1 MKTSIESIT
10 LHDTSSDS
18 ESEQEI
24 IELTQQNLSRL
35 ILDLSIPT
43 NTRIR
48 YLDEFFKLYK
58 DDSTFEL
65 LCTQE
70 GMYMMSE
77 SSVIKSTLLM
87 ICQNSNLS
95 SMLKLKCAN
104 ILVDYDNEYNAL
116 DIVCSDFD
124 NIISSSCKVD
134 AIVTLYRNE
143 CYRENAKKYFINF
156 INDLTMKSE
165 FRYKT
170 ILSIEKFILNQMIE
184 NMIEHQD
191 KNFFMII
198 YDKHKDIINNL
209 FDKSFTFNVLYEKRK
224 RLFRKI
230 LSNISYTDVRY
241 LYKMEIKKPIFW
253 EDLLYNLQFN
263 FLINENNSDHYTIL
277 SGQYLLQFYCE
288 NNMNLSLTIQHIML
302 TIAEDTTR
310 DYNTRADA
318 ADTILTY
325 SINTEILE
333 QAQSIIIQLGITSQ
347 KDITVF
353 DNKQNVHTQEIEQ
366 SAIQILE
373 FLNNTTIKKQITF
386 EDVSLEISKML
397 SINKQE
403 THVDNKPTKTTC
415 KFCESYLINDKFC
428 NSTCEMLLDKHEKI
442 EVSLNRIKLD
452 RCLYSKFSN
461 TLENILLKVWNYIST
476 SEFKEELK
484 IRLLDELQDMS
495 GTCSSGF
502 LTRLVNVISG
512 YEDNLNIKISWE
524 QQIIANFVGRMN
536 YQLKQIIR
544 NNNNSLFVDKIDEIV
559 LIWLNNWENEELLNS
574 LKQQLEKDSNTD
586 EKKQLVSLF
595 LQDDKE
601 AKIQECFMEFTNNI
615 IEELSGNMSRY
626 DLRQNY
632 NLFFNVSCDK
642 IRIELYEEFKE
653 YITDVDFDLYFKKA
667 IIAYEGT
674 I

>member
-1 MKTSIESIT
+1 
-10 LHDTSSDS
+10 
-18 ESEQEI
+18 
-24 IELTQQNLSRL
+24 
-35 ILDLSIPT
+35 
-43 NTRIR
+43 
-48 YLDEFFKLYK
+48 
-58 DDSTFEL
+58 
-65 LCTQE
+65 
-70 GMYMMSE
+70 
-77 SSVIKSTLLM
+77 
-87 ICQNSNLS
+87 
-95 SMLKLKCAN
+95 MLKLKCAN

-397 SINKQE
+397 STNKQE

-415 KFCESYLINDKFC
+415 KFCESYLINDNDKFC

-615 IEELSGNMSRY
+615 IDELSGNMSRY

>member
-1 MKTSIESIT
+1 MKTSIESIM

-77 SSVIKSTLLM
+77 SSVIKSTLIL
-87 ICQNSNLS
+87 ICKNSNLS

-134 AIVTLYRNE
+134 AIVTLYKNE

-156 INDLTMKSE
+156 INDLTMDSE

-184 NMIEHQD
+184 NMIENQD

-209 FDKSFTFNVLYEKRK
+209 FDKSFTFNVLYQKRK

-230 LSNISYTDVRY
+230 LSNVSYSDIRY
-241 LYKMEIKKPIFW
+241 LYKTEINKPIFW
-253 EDLLYNLQFN
+253 DDLVYNLQFN
-263 FLINENNSDHYTIL
+263 FLINDNSVNYTIL

-302 TIAEDTTR
+302 NIAEDATR
-310 DYNTRADA
+310 DYNERADA
-318 ADTILTY
+318 ADTILSY
-325 SINTEILE
+325 SNNTEILE
-333 QAQSIIIQLGITSQ
+333 QAQNIIIQLGITSQ
-347 KDITVF
+347 KDVTIF

-366 SAIQILE
+366 SAIHILE
-373 FLNNTTIKKQITF
+373 FINNMTIKKQITF
-386 EDVSLEISKML
+386 EDVLSEINKML
-397 SINKQE
+397 LTNKQE
-403 THVDNKPTKTTC
+403 TRVDNKLSNTTC

-442 EVSLNRIKLD
+442 KVSLNRIKLD

-476 SEFKEELK
+476 SEFKDELK

-524 QQIIANFVGRMN
+524 QQIVANFVGRMN
-536 YQLKQIIR
+536 YQLKQLIS
-544 NNNNSLFVDKIDEIV
+544 NNNNSLFVDKIDEII
-559 LIWLNNWENEELLNS
+559 LLWLNDLENEELLNS
-574 LKQQLEKDSNTD
+574 LKQQIDKDSKID

-595 LQDDKE
+595 LQNNKE
-601 AKIQECFMEFTNNI
+601 SKIQECFADFTNNI

-642 IRIELYEEFKE
+642 IRIELYEEFKQ